1 MPSERAVAFPYP
13 FDQVWNAASLVL
25 KEAGWNVTKMDK
37 TGGHFLVQ
45 IKMDLLAAP
54 ETFYIDVVRID
65 EKETGVRAGGIVPYQ
80 LGDLGIGGSYV
91 DSFLAKLKQNLDGS
105 SSR

>member
-1 MPSERAVAFPYP
+1 
-13 FDQVWNAASLVL
+13 
-25 KEAGWNVTKMDK
+25 MDK

-80 LGDLGIGGSYV
+80 LGIWG
-91 DSFLAKLKQNLDGS
+91 
-105 SSR
+105 